1 MDNTVT
7 RLPSAPWPR
16 TLSRVRSTL
25 VVLFPGA
32 SSYLSRPSP
41 YISRELHNRDGS
53 ARREERRRVG
63 QRGEKSI
70 VYQAIFV
77 RSAHTSRSCPLLTVP
92 LRQLQSR
99 SWTRRPFRSFARRA
113 PNPQVPEST
122 TSSSPRR
129 GISSARAAETHCTLR
144 SLSSTRLRLARIRQ
158 VLQGRA
164 HHRDRHDLRHE
175 ARGDH
180 VRGVR
185 RSPWP
190 RV

>member
-1 MDNTVT
+1 MVPWITQSPW
-7 RLPSAPWPR
+7 LPSAPWPR
-16 TLSRVRSTL
+16 TLSLASDQL
-25 VVLFPGA
+25 SLFCFQEHQA
-32 SSYLSRPSP
+32 IWSRPSP

-144 SLSSTRLRLARIRQ
+144 SLSSTQAAAGPHSTSATRARS
-158 VLQGRA
+158 
-164 HHRDRHDLRHE
+164 
-175 ARGDH
+175 
-180 VRGVR
+180 
-185 RSPWP
+185 SPRP
-190 RV
+190 T